1 MTARVYSQCE
11 DLFQAAVSSARE
23 RQGRPAR
30 DTLRKSISSLTASSG
45 GFSLIGSSVLGAHSE
60 MVIKADVKRGWD
72 WRRNLPGT
80 VEGKDLLQMLRL
92 GLAKELARGWLSG
105 GGGGS

>member
-1 MTARVYSQCE
+1 MTPRIYSECE

-23 RQGRPAR
+23 PRGQPAR
-30 DTLRKSISSLTASSG
+30 DTLQKSISSLTASSG
-45 GFSLIGSSVLGAHSE
+45 GFSLVGSSMLGAHSE

-72 WRRNLPGT
+72 WRAGLPET
-80 VEGKDLLQMLRL
+80 VDGEDVLQILRL

-105 GGGGS
+105 EER